1 MNYFV
6 IAQETMQITKDRQ
19 YEVDGKVVRFPEI
32 DIEEVI
38 PIDPEL
44 GESFIEVKKR
54 ANGAGR
60 IVVTNEDSFE
70 AASHYKNP
78 LVMSFANALHPG
90 GGFKMGSNAQ
100 EESLCR
106 ASTLYESISSERG
119 RLMYDYNTTHPSK
132 VWSDFMMISP
142 NVCVFR
148 NQEGDLLAKPYV
160 VSVITVPAPNRAG
173 PAFRLP
179 KKKTAEAMEQRIR
192 IMLCVAYLN
201 NYRNLVL
208 GAWGCGVFRN
218 EAKDVAEHFRKVLID
233 EGYAKYFNEICFA
246 IHRKPN
252 KRQSRNLRAFRIA
265 FGQATEET
273 VTKPKLIK
281 VFHKKGTKAEG
292 ADATGDV
299 EKVSKRATKKAV
311 RTERK
316 AVRTE
321 KKAEKKAAKKAERT
335 ERPKRVENPLKKI
348 KQAKEEKKQKKNQKM
363 DEL

>member
-19 YEVDGKVVRFPEI
+19 YEVNGKVVKFPEI
-32 DIEEVI
+32 DTAEVI

-44 GESFIEVKKR
+44 GEGFVEVKKR
-54 ANGAGR
+54 AGGAGR
-60 IVVTNEDSFE
+60 IVVTSEDSFE
-70 AASHYKNP
+70 AAARYKNP

-90 GGFKMGSNAQ
+90 GGFKMGANAQ

-106 ASTLYESISSERG
+106 ASTLYESISSDTG
-119 RLMYDYNTTHPSK
+119 RLLYDYNTTHPSK

-148 NQEGDLLAKPYV
+148 NREGDLLAKPYMV
-160 VSVITVPAPNRAG
+160 GVITVPAPNRAG

-192 IMLCVAYLN
+192 IMLSVAYLN

-208 GAWGCGVFRN
+208 GAWGCGVFHN

-246 IHRKPN
+246 IHRKSD
-252 KRQSRNLRAFRIA
+252 RRESRNSRAFRLA
-265 FGQATEET
+265 FDPGMANAEADSEK
-273 VTKPKLIK
+273 KPRKIRLSK
-281 VFHKKGTKAEG
+281 VVPGKEAKE
-292 ADATGDV
+292 
-299 EKVSKRATKKAV
+299 KRAAV
-311 RTERK
+311 
-316 AVRTE
+316 
-321 KKAEKKAAKKAERT
+321 KAEKKAVKAEKRAVKAEKRAAKAERGMPL
-335 ERPKRVENPLKKI
+335 RKRRKHS
-348 KQAKEEKKQKKNQKM
+348 KEEKKETDKM
-363 DEL
+363 

>member
-1 MNYFV
+1 MNFFV

-19 YEVDGKVVRFPEI
+19 YEVDGKIVHFP
-32 DIEEVI
+32 DVDTEEVI
-38 PIDPEL
+38 PYDPDL
-44 GESFIEVKKR
+44 GAEMIEVKKR

-60 IVVTNEDSFE
+60 IIVTNEDSFE
-70 AASHYKNP
+70 AAARYKNP

-106 ASTLYESISSERG
+106 ASTLYESISSEKG
-119 RLMYDYNTTHPSK
+119 KLMYDFNTNHPSK

-148 NQEGDLLAKPYV
+148 NREGELLAKPYV
-160 VSVITVPAPNRAG
+160 VGVITVPAPNRAG

-179 KKKTAEAMEQRIR
+179 KKKTAEAMEQRLR
-192 IMLCVAYLN
+192 IMLSVAYLN

-246 IHRKPN
+246 IHRKAN
-252 KRQSRNLRAFRIA
+252 KRESRNLRTFRMA
-265 FGQATEET
+265 FGLEAETGATKSK
-273 VTKPKLIK
+273 VLK
-281 VFHKKGTKAEG
+281 VFRKKNTSGEADEVNVTGKA
-292 ADATGDV
+292 A
-299 EKVSKRATKKAV
+299 KRAA
-311 RTERK
+311 
-316 AVRTE
+316 
-321 KKAEKKAAKKAERT
+321 KKAEKKAVKRAVKAEKAEKKKEKKAKK
-335 ERPKRVENPLKKI
+335 
-348 KQAKEEKKQKKNQKM
+348 Q
-363 DEL
+363 DEM